1 MGCTRGSGPEI
12 SSGVGETVN
21 VPSCSMPSGL
31 SPSASPEEISSVK
44 SIGEWL

>member
-21 VPSCSMPSGL
+21 VPSCSMLSGL

-44 SIGEWL
+44 SVGEWL